1 MAFFKLLKAGDD
13 SAPSPRQPE
22 SVEAMRRRARHR
34 LIGAAVLVLAGVVGF
49 PLLFDTQPRPVAVDI
64 PIEIPDRNKVKPL
77 SLPRAEPPVA
87 APAPARASAPAQAA
101 SVTAAGPIQQAP
113 IPPAEEAAVASPVA
127 PAVPAAKAEAR
138 PGTKATAKSEA
149 VKAPPMSDSKPV
161 AATDNGA
168 KARALLEARPAEES
182 AGAIAAEGRF
192 VVQVGAFADAGKARE
207 TRLRVEKAGLKTY
220 THVAETKDGKRIR
233 VRVGPFPSRAEADKA
248 AEKIKGLDLPAA
260 ILTL

>member
-77 SLPRAEPPVA
+77 SLARAEPPVA
-87 APAPARASAPAQAA
+87 APARASAPAPAA

-113 IPPAEEAAVASPVA
+113 VSPAEEAAVAVPVA

-138 PGTKATAKSEA
+138 PGTRATAKSEA
-149 VKAPPMSDSKPV
+149 VKAPPTSDSKPV

-168 KARALLEARPAEES
+168 KARALLEARPVEES